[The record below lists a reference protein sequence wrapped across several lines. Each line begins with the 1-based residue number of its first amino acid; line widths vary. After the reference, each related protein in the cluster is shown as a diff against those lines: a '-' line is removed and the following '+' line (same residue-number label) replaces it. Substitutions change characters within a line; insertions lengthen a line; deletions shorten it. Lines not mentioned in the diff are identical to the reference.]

1 MFDVAVNLLLVDI
14 DKGRES
20 RREERRL
27 SGTDASARIA
37 EFLGFGAEVL
47 ICGAIST
54 PVEARLRAAG
64 VRVIGFTC
72 GTVDAVLAAYLK
84 GEVANRV
91 FLMPGCQARCRQ
103 EGENA
108 MPRNM
113 GMGGGRGGGGGR
125 GQGRGMGCMKGPFAA
140 EPGGACVC
148 SKCGEKASHTPGQ
161 PCLQMACPKCGTPM
175 TRA

>member
-1 MFDVAVNLLLVDI
+1 MRIAIPQWQDRISPVFDVAANLLLVDI

-37 EFLGFGAEVL
+37 EFLGFGVEVL

-64 VRVIGFTC
+64 VLVIGFTC
-72 GTVDAVLAAYLK
+72 GPVDAVLAAYLK

-91 FLMPGCQARCRQ
+91 FLMPGCHARCRQ
-103 EGENA
+103 EGGNT

-113 GMGGGRGGGGGR
+113 EMGDGRGGGIGGGGR
-125 GQGRGMGCMKGPFAA
+125 GKGRGMGCMRGPLGAA
-140 EPGGACVC
+140 PGSTCVC
-148 SKCGEKASHTPGQ
+148 PNCGEKAPHTPG
-161 PCLQMACPKCGTPM
+161 
-175 TRA
+175 